1 MNAMK
6 DNQPT
11 ESVSRLEAVF
21 GNLRRISARHF
32 TESNARIGA
41 VTDRANE
48 LTSRAG
54 RLDWIE
60 PMLIE
65 AYAETHPPAERDL
78 LAIERATD
86 WDFINLPSIQNL
98 RRRS

>member
-6 DNQPT
+6 DDQST
-11 ESVSRLEAVF
+11 DSISRLDAML
-21 GNLRRISARHF
+21 GDLRRISARHF
-32 TESNARIGA
+32 TGSNARIGA
-41 VTDRANE
+41 VTDRAQD
-48 LTSRAG
+48 LTSRVS
-54 RLDWIE
+54 RLDTIE

-65 AYAETHPPAERDL
+65 AYAETHPQAERDL